1 MTGMRSFLKYFI
13 LFIGFIPF
21 FSGCRSPQSQS
32 VEEDKKP
39 ADATTTDSNFLSMK
53 VNGVSWKA
61 DHEIIAIFHPKG
73 YNNAILISG
82 KKGAKD
88 KTEQTFNLNLYN
100 AAGAGVFDFVTGN
113 KDNSEV
119 QLANLSDEHYLYGN
133 VLGFSFH
140 VQITKAS
147 QNPAMLEA
155 SFEGVLT
162 GNSGDSIKISEGK
175 FYYHE

>member
-1 MTGMRSFLKYFI
+1 VAAT
-13 LFIGFIPF
+13 
-21 FSGCRSPQSQS
+21 
-32 VEEDKKP
+32 
-39 ADATTTDSNFLSMK
+39 ATTNFLSMK

-61 DHEIIAIFHPKG
+61 DHDIIAIFHPNG

-82 KKGAKD
+82 KKGPID

-100 AAGAGVFDFVTGN
+100 AASAGVFDFASGN

-140 VQITKAS
+140 VQVTKAS
-147 QNPAMLEA
+147 QLPTILEA

-162 GNSGDSIKISEGK
+162 GNTGDSIKITEGK